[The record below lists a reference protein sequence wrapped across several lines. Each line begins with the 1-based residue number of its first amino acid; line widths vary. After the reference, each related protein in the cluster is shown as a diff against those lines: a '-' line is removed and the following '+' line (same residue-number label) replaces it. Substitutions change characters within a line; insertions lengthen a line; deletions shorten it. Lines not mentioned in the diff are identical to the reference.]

1 MAWGIVAGL
10 TITFHFV
17 EIYKNF
23 IKKEPVKNALAI
35 SINLLPP
42 EFRKKQ
48 KDFTWV
54 TDRRVIW
61 PTVAAVV
68 AIVAVLMLQA
78 FIAETIGSLSSE
90 LSRVQEEVERERPL
104 LSKIS
109 DLEQKKG
116 VVTTKINA
124 LKSIQV
130 SKKRWVVLFENI
142 SSVLPPNMWIT
153 SINQLGEFDMEMRGV
168 TLDFPEVAEYM
179 VKLEKQ
185 VSVQSVSLV
194 TISTTKIDGDEA
206 YNFTIKIVLRQDLN
220 AGEGD
225 NG

>member
-1 MAWGIVAGL
+1 MAS
-10 TITFHFV
+10 
-17 EIYKNF
+17 N
-23 IKKEPVKNALAI
+23 KKEPVKNALAI

-78 FIAETIGSLSSE
+78 FVAETIGSLSSE

-194 TISTTKIDGDEA
+194 TISTTKIDCDEA

>member
-1 MAWGIVAGL
+1 MAS
-10 TITFHFV
+10 
-17 EIYKNF
+17 N
-23 IKKEPVKNALAI
+23 KKEPVKNTLAI

-42 EFRKKQ
+42 EYRKKQ

-54 TDRRVIW
+54 TDRCIIW
-61 PTVAAVV
+61 PTVAAIV

-78 FIAETIGSLSSE
+78 FINETISGLSDE

-130 SKKRWVVLFENI
+130 SKKRWVILFENI

>member
-1 MAWGIVAGL
+1 MAS
-10 TITFHFV
+10 
-17 EIYKNF
+17 N
-23 IKKEPVKNALAI
+23 KKEPVKNALAI

>member
-1 MAWGIVAGL
+1 MAS
-10 TITFHFV
+10 
-17 EIYKNF
+17 N
-23 IKKEPVKNALAI
+23 KKEPVKNTLAI

-42 EFRKKQ
+42 EYRKKQ

-54 TDRRVIW
+54 TDHCIIW
-61 PTVAAVV
+61 PTVAAIV

-78 FIAETIGSLSSE
+78 FINETISGLSDE

-130 SKKRWVVLFENI
+130 SKKRWVILFENI

>member
-1 MAWGIVAGL
+1 MAS
-10 TITFHFV
+10 
-17 EIYKNF
+17 N
-23 IKKEPVKNALAI
+23 KKEPVKNALAI

-78 FIAETIGSLSSE
+78 FVAETIGSLSSE

-142 SSVLPPNMWIT
+142 SSVLPPNMWII

>member
-1 MAWGIVAGL
+1 MAS
-10 TITFHFV
+10 
-17 EIYKNF
+17 N
-23 IKKEPVKNALAI
+23 KKEPVKNALAI

-194 TISTTKIDGDEA
+194 TISTIKIDGDEA

>member
-1 MAWGIVAGL
+1 MAS
-10 TITFHFV
+10 T
-17 EIYKNF
+17 
-23 IKKEPVKNALAI
+23 KKETTRNALAI

-42 EFRKKQ
+42 EYRKKQ

-54 TDRRVIW
+54 TDRRIIW
-61 PTVAAVV
+61 PTVALLV
-68 AIVAVLMLQA
+68 AIVAVVMLQGYVN
-78 FIAETIGSLSSE
+78 ETISNLSTE

-109 DLEQKKG
+109 DLEQKQG
-116 VVTTKINA
+116 VVNTKINA

-130 SKKRWVVLFENI
+130 SKKRWVILFENI

-153 SINQLGEFDMEMRGV
+153 SINQMGEFDLEMRGV
-168 TLDFPEVAEYM
+168 TYDFSEVAEYM

-185 VSVQSVSLV
+185 VSIEAVSLV
-194 TISTTKIDGDEA
+194 TISTSKQEGKEA
-206 YNFTIKIVLRQDLN
+206 YNFTIKIVLKQDL
-220 AGEGD
+220 GEGD

>member
-1 MAWGIVAGL
+1 MAS
-10 TITFHFV
+10 
-17 EIYKNF
+17 N
-23 IKKEPVKNALAI
+23 KKEPVKNTLAI

-42 EFRKKQ
+42 EYRKKQ

-54 TDRRVIW
+54 TDRRIIW
-61 PTVAAVV
+61 PTVAAIV
-68 AIVAVLMLQA
+68 AIVAVLMLQT
-78 FIAETIGSLSSE
+78 FINETISGLSNELSS
-90 LSRVQEEVERERPL
+90 VQEEVERERPL

-130 SKKRWVVLFENI
+130 SKKRWVILFENI

>member
-1 MAWGIVAGL
+1 MASK
-10 TITFHFV
+10 
-17 EIYKNF
+17 KN
-23 IKKEPVKNALAI
+23 EPVKSALAI

-54 TDRRVIW
+54 TDRRIIW
-61 PTVAAVV
+61 PTVALMV
-68 AIVAVLMLQA
+68 AIVAVLMLQTYTSE
-78 FIAETIGSLSSE
+78 IVSGLGTE

-109 DLEQKKG
+109 DLEQKQG
-116 VVTTKINA
+116 VINTKINA

-130 SKKRWVVLFENI
+130 TKKRWVILFENI
-142 SSVLPPNMWIT
+142 SSVLPPNMWMT
-153 SINQLGEFDMEMRGV
+153 DINQVAEFDLEMRGV
-168 TLDFPEVAEYM
+168 TFDFSEVAEYM

-194 TISTTKIDGDEA
+194 TIATTKIDGEEA
-206 YNFTIKIVLRQDLN
+206 YNFTIKVVLKQDLGL
-220 AGEGD
+220 GEGE